1 MVIIY
6 NNKVEVY
13 NPSFPNIQTHC
24 LLPFVQGTSVLKNN
38 TRPWEGAEYSIEMGL
53 YDIENTVKYHTP
65 FVWNHIKISSLEIN
79 KDIEPREG
87 GIVFN
92 AEISIYPQLCGCKSV
107 FKHTFIVKNGVFF
120 FLDSILKTINSLLDR
135 GFSAEDINFAF
146 LDEQCICFNFRAA
159 NHQPKPC
166 FELSSECTPGGF
178 YSLINNMEIIVYN
191 NGVGKRTGDVV
202 WEEVDIVL
210 ETTNA
215 YVISVVDKILSTP
228 NTHFA
233 PHTEGKKTTFSFHT
247 NDSYNGSYC
256 GRYVKH
262 LANTETHENLKKLYM
277 QKLIVDGLPLIN
289 KEKAIEYL
297 STTKG

>member
-1 MVIIY
+1 MIIIV
-6 NNKVEVY
+6 NNKVEIL
-13 NPSFPNIQTHC
+13 NPNFINIRRYD
-24 LLPFVQGTSVLKNN
+24 LLPYIEGSCILKNN
-38 TRPWEGAEYSIEMGL
+38 TRPWEGSNSSIEMGV
-53 YDIENTVKYHTP
+53 YDSNNKIKYNTP
-65 FVWNHIKISSLEIN
+65 FVWNHIKILSLDIN
-79 KDIEPREG
+79 NNVKPWDRTF
-87 GIVFN
+87 VFN
-92 AEISIYPQLCGCKSV
+92 AEVEVYPSCGCVNDV
-107 FKHTFIVKNGVFF
+107 FKHTFTVKNGIFF
-120 FLDSILKTINSLLDR
+120 FVDSVLKTINDLLDK
-135 GFSAEDINFAF
+135 GYSVEDINFDF

-166 FELSSECTPGGF
+166 FELSNECTPGGY
-178 YSLINNMEIIVYN
+178 YSLINNMEIIVNN

-256 GRYVKH
+256 GQYVKH

-289 KEKAIEYL
+289 REKAIEFL
-297 STTKG
+297 STTKR